1 METTPRWQELPL
13 AGTSFHGPK
22 RVQAI
27 EVLLCQGNIS
37 DFYMVILVYNNT
49 YLK

>member
-1 METTPRWQELPL
+1 METTPGWLELPL

-27 EVLLCQGNIS
+27 EVLLCQGNIP
-37 DFYMVILVYNNT
+37 DYCMVILVFNNT